1 MRRMCRR
8 WEDGMKKLL
17 KFLCGRIFITGL
29 LLLLQAVWLGVF
41 FWKLAAYSVWLNAA
55 FTLLS
60 LLIVLHILYHD
71 DVSGFKIGWIILILQ
86 LPVMGGLLYLL
97 FGGKLPAHRMR
108 RRLAAQHAETAAAL
122 GQDEAVF
129 GALRGDDARAAA
141 RSRYITATGGYPV
154 CMDSDVKYY
163 PLGEEMYADMLRALE
178 SAEHFIFLEYF
189 IIQPGK
195 MWDGIAEILKRKA
208 AQGVDVRLICDD
220 MGSLFLLPQGFAR
233 EMERSGVKTL
243 MFNPFIPVLS
253 LAMNNRDHRKIMDVD
268 LSDHFTMGAAFTAN
282 YGDLTASAA
291 DSADGHLDSYYANLF
306 GRYQSKRWAHT
317 LILTG
322 GWNDAKLNRTVNYG
336 AGSYGTQGNTNGW
349 GFGAMY
355 ELTYDVYLN
364 EDRSSILQ
372 PLVNASVVTT
382 RMDGYTETGAG
393 NMGLNVAKQELTTG
407 TVALG
412 GRWMGLVGSNIF
424 GREALAEFRVNA
436 AQDMGDRRGEA
447 NVALLGN
454 PGFTQRVRGAK
465 VGMTALQIGA
475 GLSVPVGTQGTIF
488 VDGNAD
494 FRDGANSVNGSIGYR
509 YDF

>member
-1 MRRMCRR
+1 
-8 WEDGMKKLL
+8 MKKLL

-253 LAMNNRDHRKIMDVD
+253 LAMNNRDHRKLCIADGVV
-268 LSDHFTMGAAFTAN
+268 AFTGGIN
-282 YGDLTASAA
+282 IA
-291 DSADGHLDSYYANLF
+291 DEYINAIIRKCGHWKDCGLRVTGEAVDSMTVSYLQMWNL
-306 GRYQSKRWAHT
+306 SEKRSEHFAPF
-317 LILTG
+317 L
-322 GWNDAKLNRTVNYG
+322 KKYFVP
-336 AGSYGTQGNTNGW
+336 SS
-349 GFGAMY
+349 GFVVPYTDQPFDEHNVCRA
-355 ELTYDVYLN
+355 VYLDILN
-364 EDRSSILQ
+364 TARSYVYIMTPYLVIDSELKSALVYAAQRGADVRILLPGQ
-372 PLVNASVVTT
+372 CDEPIAKTIGIT
-382 RMDGYTETGAG
+382 YYTELLAG
-393 NMGLNVAKQELTTG
+393 GVKLYAY
-407 TVALG
+407 A
-412 GRWMGLVGSNIF
+412 
-424 GREALAEFRVNA
+424 
-436 AQDMGDRRGEA
+436 
-447 NVALLGN
+447 
-454 PGFTQRVRGAK
+454 PG
-465 VGMTALQIGA
+465 MLH
-475 GLSVPVGTQGTIF
+475 S
-488 VDGNAD
+488 
-494 FRDGANSVNGSIGYR
+494 
-509 YDF
+509 